1 MVLANL
7 ADVYK
12 QTILLRVSGRLTETN
27 PTPEAILDQIMKSF
41 ENILHYCVYYWNMG
55 CYIYKY
61 IFIELVDNPM

>member
-41 ENILHYCVYYWNMG
+41 ENILHYILFEHG
-55 CYIYKY
+55 LLYI
-61 IFIELVDNPM
+61 